1 MPKIKDIKAQEILDS
16 RGNPTIEVCVTLD
29 DNSIGVASVPQGAST
44 GKNEALELNDGNPKR
59 YFGLGKEKSVQNVNK
74 KITRSLKGKEATDQK
89 KIDQTLIKLDGT
101 KNKSKLGANSILG
114 TSLAVCRAASNSR
127 SEALYQYIQKLSNLF
142 TPSKVEEQL
151 ITYNLPVPMFNIL
164 NGGKHADN
172 NLDVQEFMVIPLN
185 SPSFKEAL
193 RMGTE
198 VYHSLKEVLRNRGL
212 IVAVGDEGG
221 FTPNLEADTQG
232 LDFLKEAVSKA
243 QYKIGEEIGLG
254 IDVAASNW
262 FSGKDYYMTSRDIHL
277 SSSQMVSLYNDWIT
291 NYPIVLIEDGLAEDD
306 WDSWVEMKER
316 IDDKILVIG
325 DDLFVTN
332 PNRIKKG
339 IRLKV
344 ASGTI
349 IKPNQ
354 IGTLT
359 EVLEAVEVAKRGG
372 LKIVVSHRSGE
383 TNDDFIADL
392 AVGVGADYIK
402 AGAPCRGERLVKYNR
417 LLKIEEEI
425 ENIK

>member
-1 MPKIKDIKAQEILDS
+1 M
-16 RGNPTIEVCVTLD
+16 
-29 DNSIGVASVPQGAST
+29 
-44 GKNEALELNDGNPKR
+44 
-59 YFGLGKEKSVQNVNK
+59 
-74 KITRSLKGKEATDQK
+74 
-89 KIDQTLIKLDGT
+89 
-101 KNKSKLGANSILG
+101 
-114 TSLAVCRAASNSR
+114 
-127 SEALYQYIQKLSNLF
+127 
-142 TPSKVEEQL
+142 
-151 ITYNLPVPMFNIL
+151 
-164 NGGKHADN
+164 
-172 NLDVQEFMVIPLN
+172 
-185 SPSFKEAL
+185 
-193 RMGTE
+193 
-198 VYHSLKEVLRNRGL
+198 
-212 IVAVGDEGG
+212 
-221 FTPNLEADTQG
+221 
-232 LDFLKEAVSKA
+232 
-243 QYKIGEEIGLG
+243 
-254 IDVAASNW
+254 
-262 FSGKDYYMTSRDIHL
+262 
-277 SSSQMVSLYNDWIT
+277 
-291 NYPIVLIEDGLAEDD
+291 
-306 WDSWVEMKER
+306 
-316 IDDKILVIG
+316 VIG